1 MEGKWFKK
9 EELIRCYRVKD
20 GRCKDCTECAMKEAM
35 KELPACEGNAQELV
49 KKVLDPLREAYGAKI
64 ICNSGYRCSHHNK
77 NVGSKPS
84 SQHRTCSAADIT
96 AGSPEENLKL
106 AKLIVKEIGT
116 WDQMILYVNDEKSL
130 KPRFIHVSLKQG
142 LGNRREIL
150 RKVSGSSKYE
160 RVNLSW
166 LMRE

>member
-1 MEGKWFKK
+1 
-9 EELIRCYRVKD
+9 
-20 GRCKDCTECAMKEAM
+20 MKEAM

-150 RKVSGSSKYE
+150 RKVSGFSKYE